1 MKDYIEKRAVEL
13 AQYIV
18 ENNATVR
25 KTAKIF
31 NISKSTVSVML
42 GDGLLNL
49 HTDFFI
55 IFANTID
62 KSTHFVIQ
70 CNTRKEVFHMT
81 ISLRLND
88 EDTLLIKKYAELNKM
103 SVSELIRQTVMER
116 IENEYDLELFNKAI
130 NEYKDDPVT
139 YSLDEVEKE
148 LGLL

>member
-1 MKDYIEKRAVEL
+1 
-13 AQYIV
+13 
-18 ENNATVR
+18 
-25 KTAKIF
+25 
-31 NISKSTVSVML
+31 
-42 GDGLLNL
+42 
-49 HTDFFI
+49 
-55 IFANTID
+55 
-62 KSTHFVIQ
+62 
-70 CNTRKEVFHMT
+70 MT

-116 IENEYDLELFNKAI
+116 IENEYDLELFNKTI